1 MTHDENDEIAGA
13 IEPFEDAALYDWEYR
28 RRRDDVA
35 FYRTLAGERSGPVL
49 DLGCGTGRL
58 LVPLLRDGHVV
69 IGIDRS
75 WAMLARAA
83 QRLGRT
89 SAATRARALLLR
101 ADLRQF
107 ALRRRATFAVA
118 AFHSVQHLITDG
130 DLRRF
135 LRAARAALVP
145 GGWLAFDL
153 FAPDQRFLQR
163 DSKRRWDRT
172 VFRHPALGTRF
183 VYTMSPR
190 FDPARRTLLM
200 RMYYQPVDGRG
211 RANGRERTV
220 RLCHRLLSP
229 PEVEAL
235 LKRAGFSLISRW
247 SGFDGRPADDES
259 EQQIFL
265 ARRV

>member
-1 MTHDENDEIAGA
+1 MTHDDEVAGA
-13 IEPFEDAALYDWEYR
+13 VEPFEDAALYDWEYR

-35 FYRTLAGERSGPVL
+35 FYRTLAAERSGPVL

-58 LVPLLRDGHVV
+58 LIPLLRDGHVV
-69 IGIDRS
+69 IGIDQSRP
-75 WAMLARAA
+75 MLARAA
-83 QRLGRT
+83 QRLHRT

-101 ADLRQF
+101 ADLRRF

-118 AFHSVQHLITDG
+118 AFHTVQHLITDG
-130 DLRRF
+130 DLLRF

-145 GGWLAFDL
+145 GGWLAFDV
-153 FAPDQRFLQR
+153 FAPDARFLQR
-163 DSKRRWDRT
+163 SSKRRWDRT
-172 VFRHPALGTRF
+172 VFRHPVTR
-183 VYTMSPR
+183 VRYGYTMTPQ

-200 RMYYQPVDGRG
+200 RIYYQPVDGRG
-211 RANGRERTV
+211 RADGRERTV
-220 RLCHRLLSP
+220 RLCHRLRSP
-229 PEVEAL
+229 SEVETL
-235 LKRAGFSLISRW
+235 LKRAGFSLIARW